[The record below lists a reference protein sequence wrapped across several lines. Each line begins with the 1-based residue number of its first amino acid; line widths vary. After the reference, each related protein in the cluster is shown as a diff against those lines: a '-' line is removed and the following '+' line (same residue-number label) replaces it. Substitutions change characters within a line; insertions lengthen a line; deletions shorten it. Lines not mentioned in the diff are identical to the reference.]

1 MKKQYLVFLALVV
14 SFFAFGVIK
23 PFDGFFA
30 VEADT
35 PEIVNDDVDCD
46 EADQCTYTFIMT
58 DTFGDGWNGGSM
70 TIFQD
75 GVEVETIELTGGTEG
90 TVEVALCH
98 DEPFTLFWN
107 TGGSFTYEVGVSIEE
122 PYGEII
128 YTKAAGTGS
137 PGTELYAG
145 VVNCTAPSCPMPV
158 DIEVDFTQTT
168 AEVSWTEQ
176 GDATEW
182 EVIILPAGS
191 GEPEGDEEEIVLTED
206 NPFTFEELDSA
217 TSYEVYVRA
226 ICDTDDM
233 SSWRGPTSFVTL
245 IANDDCDEATEVPVN
260 TDATCT
266 LTTPGTFMGATL
278 SAIGGNINC
287 YDWNDAVKDVWFEF
301 EATETAHE
309 VSLLNMAI
317 TWNVYLEIFEEADC
331 ATTGATPLAC
341 GQNTMALS
349 GLTVG
354 DTYKIR
360 VSTYT
365 ATNNSTFDVCVRT
378 LNAPDNDD
386 CDEATEVPVNTDA
399 TCTLTTPGTLVD
411 ATLSTIGGNIECYD
425 WDDAVKDVWF
435 EFEATETAHEV
446 SLLNMAITWNVYLE
460 IFEEA
465 DCATTGATPL
475 ACGQNT
481 MALSG
486 LTVGDTYKIRVSTY
500 TATNNSTFDVCV
512 RTLNAPD
519 NDDCDEATEVPVN
532 TDATCTLTTPGT
544 LVDAT
549 LSTIGGNIECYDWD
563 DAVKDVWF
571 EFEATETA
579 HKVSLLNMMTT
590 WNVYLEVFE
599 EADCESEDATP
610 LACGQNAITLTDLTV
625 GDTYKIRVS
634 TYTATNN
641 STFDVCVRTLN
652 APDNDECGEAVELPV
667 SETMECEESVEG
679 TFVDATLSS
688 DASDG
693 CSDWGDVPEI
703 DVWYEFTAV
712 TTTHGVI
719 LSADADTWNV
729 YIEVYEE
736 DICDGFVDPI
746 ACGQTTELVVNDL
759 TPGDTYKVRFFSVN
773 GQDQFDFEAC
783 VITLY
788 PPIRVA
794 DDEHTVPELVEDV
807 LIGDT
812 GECTNVDNIDWITGT
827 DFIGQWTGQPGPN
840 GIAYFE
846 KNGSLFPFENGIVLS
861 TGRALDAEGPS
872 SEPMESGDTGWVD
885 DDELTAYMNAVL
897 GNNDNYHNATILE
910 FDFTPATDS
919 LKFNFIFASNEYGQ
933 YQCNFSDAFAFFLT
947 DLDTG
952 DVENLAIVPDTTDPI
967 SVVTIRKGIHS
978 PEDWITG
985 EPQCGDVNPEY
996 FYEMYSPNGN
1006 FNGQPPITNP
1016 INFNGWTVPMTAKSE
1031 VVPGKTYRIKMVVQD
1046 RGDSGVDSA
1055 VFLEGGSFDIGSV
1068 DLGGDML
1075 IEELNGVCEDDEV
1088 LIDTQLDPDNYT
1100 FEWYKD
1106 DVLIVEETGPTL
1118 IVTET
1123 GTYRVEAFYQGNTTC
1138 GISDEVL
1145 IEIYPIIELD
1155 EDLADIP
1162 VCVVPDRMPEV
1173 DITIHEHIFEKQK
1186 MEGATFEYSYHLTEN
1201 NAENYID
1208 PIVNPQAYVPNE
1220 VPLTIYVRVYNAL
1233 TECVQVFAFDIVRKP
1248 LLDFVPHDDIPICV
1262 YPDYYSTTDLT
1273 QVEQFF
1279 RDQTSESIVFGGY
1292 YLDQEDAYDLQ
1303 NAIQNNQVVDYL
1315 VDELPTT
1322 IYMAILNEATGCY
1335 SFTSFDIVSTDTFDP
1350 FLMEDIVICDGY
1362 LVPELPAG
1370 QYYSTQAF
1378 GEGDIVTPGTVLQEG
1393 THVLYVNVENEI
1405 GCVFTHQFNVVVTD
1419 CTPQRGVSPNG
1430 DGLNDGFDLTD
1441 YHLLEL
1447 TIYNRDGV
1455 EVYSHGFGYTN
1466 QWEGQS
1472 NNGNL
1477 LPDGTYYYHFITPTG
1492 IKTGYVQLVREVQ

>member
-46 EADQCTYTFIMT
+46 EADQCTYTFIML
-58 DTFGDGWNGGSM
+58 DDYGDGWNGGSM

-75 GVEVETIELTGGTEG
+75 GVEVETIELMDGEEG

-107 TGGSFTYEVGVSIEE
+107 TGGAYTYEVGVSIED
-122 PYGEII
+122 PFGEII
-128 YTKAAGTGS
+128 FNKPFDTGS
-137 PGTELYAG
+137 PGTELHAG

-206 NPFTFEELDSA
+206 NPYTFEDLDSA

-260 TDATCT
+260 TDATCA

-435 EFEATETAHEV
+435 EFEAT
-446 SLLNMAITWNVYLE
+446 
-460 IFEEA
+460 
-465 DCATTGATPL
+465 D
-475 ACGQNT
+475 
-481 MALSG
+481 
-486 LTVGDTYKIRVSTY
+486 
-500 TATNNSTFDVCV
+500 
-512 RTLNAPD
+512 
-519 NDDCDEATEVPVN
+519 
-532 TDATCTLTTPGT
+532 
-544 LVDAT
+544 
-549 LSTIGGNIECYDWD
+549 
-563 DAVKDVWF
+563 
-571 EFEATETA
+571 TA

-719 LSADADTWNV
+719 LSTDADTWNV

-812 GECTNVDNIDWITGT
+812 GGCTNVDNIDWITGT

-872 SEPMESGDTGWVD
+872 SEPMESGDTAWED

-897 GNNDNYHNATILE
+897 GNNDLYYNATILE

-919 LKFNFIFASNEYGQ
+919 LKFNFIFASNEYGT

-996 FYEMYSPNGN
+996 FYEMYAPNGN

-1106 DVLIVEETGPTL
+1106 DVLIVGETGPTL

-1162 VCVVPDRMPEV
+1162 VCVVPGRMPEV

-1220 VPLTIYVRVYNAL
+1220 VPVTIYVRVYNAL

-1303 NAIQNNQVVDYL
+1303 NAIPSNQVVDYL

-1378 GEGDIVTPGTVLQEG
+1378 GEGDRVTPGTVLREG

>member
-58 DTFGDGWNGGSM
+58 DTYGDGWNGGSM

-75 GVEVETIELTGGTEG
+75 GVEVETIELASGDEG

-107 TGGSFTYEVGVSIEE
+107 TGGAYTYEVGVSIEE

-128 YTKAAGTGS
+128 YTKAPGTGS

-158 DIEVDFTQTT
+158 DVEVDFTQTT

-206 NPFTFEELDSA
+206 NPYTFEDLDSA

-233 SSWRGPTSFVTL
+233 SNWRGPASFVTL

-278 SAIGGNINC
+278 SAIGGNIDC
-287 YDWNDAVKDVWFEF
+287 YDWN
-301 EATETAHE
+301 
-309 VSLLNMAI
+309 
-317 TWNVYLEIFEEADC
+317 
-331 ATTGATPLAC
+331 
-341 GQNTMALS
+341 
-349 GLTVG
+349 
-354 DTYKIR
+354 
-360 VSTYT
+360 
-365 ATNNSTFDVCVRT
+365 
-378 LNAPDNDD
+378 
-386 CDEATEVPVNTDA
+386 
-399 TCTLTTPGTLVD
+399 
-411 ATLSTIGGNIECYD
+411 
-425 WDDAVKDVWF
+425 
-435 EFEATETAHEV
+435 
-446 SLLNMAITWNVYLE
+446 
-460 IFEEA
+460 
-465 DCATTGATPL
+465 
-475 ACGQNT
+475 
-481 MALSG
+481 
-486 LTVGDTYKIRVSTY
+486 
-500 TATNNSTFDVCV
+500 
-512 RTLNAPD
+512 
-519 NDDCDEATEVPVN
+519 
-532 TDATCTLTTPGT
+532 
-544 LVDAT
+544 
-549 LSTIGGNIECYDWD
+549 

-579 HKVSLLNMMTT
+579 HKVSLLNMAITY
-590 WNVYLEVFE
+590 NVYLEIYE
-599 EADCESEDATP
+599 EADCATTGAAP
-610 LACGQNAITLTDLTV
+610 LACGQNTVALSGLTV
-625 GDTYKIRVS
+625 GDTYKIRVL
-634 TYTATNN
+634 TYTASNN

-652 APDNDECGEAVELPV
+652 APENDECDEALELPV
-667 SETMECEESVEG
+667 SDTMECQESVEG
-679 TFVDATLSS
+679 TFLDATLSPG
-688 DASDG
+688 ASDG
-693 CSDWGDVPEI
+693 CAAFGNGPQY
-703 DVWYEFTAV
+703 DVWYEFTAESQ
-712 TTTHGVI
+712 THGVVV
-719 LSADADTWNV
+719 SSDASTWNV

-736 DICDGFVDPI
+736 DICDGFVEPL
-746 ACGQTTELVVNDL
+746 ACDQTTELVVNDL
-759 TPGDTYKVRFFSVN
+759 TPGETYKVRIYTN
-773 GQDQFDFEAC
+773 YAQDQFDFEAC

-788 PPIRVA
+788 PPIRAA
-794 DDEHTVPELVEDV
+794 DDEFTVPELVEDV
-807 LIGDT
+807 LIGDS
-812 GECTNVDNIDWITGT
+812 GDCTSIENVNWVTGT
-827 DFIGQWTGQPGPN
+827 NYNTVN

-846 KNGSLFPFENGIVLS
+846 KNGSLFPFEDGIILS
-861 TGRALDAEGPS
+861 TGRAIDSEGPS
-872 SEPMESGDTGWVD
+872 DLAIENGNNTWIADPQ
-885 DDELTAYMNAVL
+885 LTTYMNTVL
-897 GNNDNYHNATILE
+897 GNNDSYYNATILE

-919 LKFNFIFASNEYGQ
+919 LKFDFIFASDEYGTF
-933 YQCNFSDAFAFFLT
+933 QCNYSDAFAFFLT
-947 DLDTG
+947 DLATG
-952 DVENLAIVPDTTDPI
+952 VEENLAIVPGTTDPI
-967 SVVTIRKGIHS
+967 SVVTIRNSLHNGGCA
-978 PEDWITG
+978 DA
-985 EPQCGDVNPEY
+985 NPEY
-996 FYEMYSPNGN
+996 FFEFYSANGAN
-1006 FNGQPPITNP
+1006 NGQPHITNP

-1031 VVPGKTYRIKMVVQD
+1031 VVPGNTYHIKMVIQD
-1046 RGDSGVDSA
+1046 RGDSSYNSA
-1055 VFLEGGSFDIGSV
+1055 VFLEGGSFDLGSV

-1088 LIDTQLDPDNYT
+1088 LIDTQLDPADYT

-1106 DVLIVEETGPTL
+1106 DVLIVGETGPTL

-1123 GTYRVEAFYQGNTTC
+1123 GTYRIEAFYQGNTTC

-1162 VCVVPDRMPEV
+1162 VCVVPGRMPEV

-1201 NAENYID
+1201 NAENYVD

-1220 VPLTIYVRVYNAL
+1220 VPVTIYVRVYNAL

-1292 YLDQEDAYDLQ
+1292 YLDQEDAYGLQ
-1303 NAIQNNQVVDYL
+1303 NAIPSNQVVDYL

-1378 GEGDIVTPGTVLQEG
+1378 GEGDRVTPGTVLREG

>member
-30 VEADT
+30 VKADS

-46 EADQCTYTFIMT
+46 EADQCTYTFIML
-58 DTFGDGWNGGSM
+58 DDYGDGWNGGSM

-75 GVEVETIELTGGTEG
+75 GVEVETIELMDGDEG

-107 TGGSFTYEVGVSIEE
+107 TGGAYTYEVGVSIED
-122 PYGEII
+122 PFGEII
-128 YTKAAGTGS
+128 FNKPFDTGS

-145 VVNCTAPSCPMPV
+145 VVNCTAPSCPMPIDV
-158 DIEVDFTQTT
+158 EVDLTQTT

-176 GDATEW
+176 GDATQW
-182 EVIILPAGS
+182 EIIILPAGS

-206 NPFTFEELDSA
+206 NPYTFEDLDSA

-233 SSWRGPTSFVTL
+233 SNWRGPTSFVTS
-245 IANDDCDEATEVPVN
+245 ISNDECDEATEVPVNTDFTCTLTASGTFQGATLSDGMPGACNTWNTIYQDVWFEFEATEEVHNISILNATNAWNIYLQLFEDDICDDGTSTPLLCEGSPVLVSGLTVGETYKIRVFSTFTLTTTFDVCVTTLDVPDNNDCDGALDVPVN

-266 LTTPGTFMGATL
+266 LTTPGTLADASL
-278 SAIGGNINC
+278 SAIGSDIEC
-287 YDWNDAVKDVWFEF
+287 YDWSDAVKDVWFEF
-301 EATETAHE
+301 EATDTAHK
-309 VSLLNMAI
+309 VSLLNLA
-317 TWNVYLEIFEEADC
+317 TSWNVFLEIFEEADC
-331 ATTGATPLAC
+331 ETIDAEPLAC
-341 GQNTMALS
+341 GQNAIALS
-349 GLTVG
+349 GLTIG

-360 VSTYT
+360 VSTYST
-365 ATNNSTFDVCVRT
+365 SNNSTFDVCVRT

-386 CDEATEVPVNTDA
+386 C
-399 TCTLTTPGTLVD
+399 
-411 ATLSTIGGNIECYD
+411 GG
-425 WDDAVKDVWF
+425 
-435 EFEATETAHEV
+435 
-446 SLLNMAITWNVYLE
+446 
-460 IFEEA
+460 
-465 DCATTGATPL
+465 
-475 ACGQNT
+475 
-481 MALSG
+481 
-486 LTVGDTYKIRVSTY
+486 
-500 TATNNSTFDVCV
+500 
-512 RTLNAPD
+512 
-519 NDDCDEATEVPVN
+519 
-532 TDATCTLTTPGT
+532 
-544 LVDAT
+544 
-549 LSTIGGNIECYDWD
+549 
-563 DAVKDVWF
+563 
-571 EFEATETA
+571 
-579 HKVSLLNMMTT
+579 
-590 WNVYLEVFE
+590 
-599 EADCESEDATP
+599 
-610 LACGQNAITLTDLTV
+610 
-625 GDTYKIRVS
+625 
-634 TYTATNN
+634 
-641 STFDVCVRTLN
+641 
-652 APDNDECGEAVELPV
+652 AVELPV
-667 SETMECEESVEG
+667 SDTMECQESVEG
-679 TFVDATLSS
+679 TFLDATLSS
-688 DASDG
+688 GASDG
-693 CSDWGDVPEI
+693 CAVFGNGPQF
-703 DVWYEFTAV
+703 DVWYEFTAESE
-712 TTTHGVI
+712 THGVV
-719 LSADADTWNV
+719 LSSDASTWNV

-736 DICDGFVDPI
+736 DICDGFVEPL
-746 ACGQTTELVVNDL
+746 ACAQTTELVVNDL
-759 TPGDTYKVRFFSVN
+759 TPGETYKVRIYTN
-773 GQDQFDFEAC
+773 NAQDQFDFEAC

-788 PPIRVA
+788 PPIRAA

-812 GECTNVDNIDWITGT
+812 GGCTTIENINWVTGT
-827 DFIGQWTGQPGPN
+827 NYNTVN

-846 KNGSLFPFENGIVLS
+846 KNGSLFPFEDGIILS
-861 TGRALDAEGPS
+861 SGKAIDSEGPS
-872 SEPMESGDTGWVD
+872 DLPMENGNNAWVAD
-885 DDELTAYMNAVL
+885 PQLTTYMNTVL
-897 GNNDNYHNATILE
+897 GNNDTYYNATILE

-919 LKFNFIFASNEYGQ
+919 LKFNFIFASDEYGTF
-933 YQCNFSDAFAFFLT
+933 QCSYSDAFAFFLT
-947 DLDTG
+947 DLATG
-952 DVENLAIVPDTTDPI
+952 VEENLAIVPGTTDPI
-967 SVVTIRKGIHS
+967 SVVTIRNSLHNGGCA
-978 PEDWITG
+978 DA
-985 EPQCGDVNPEY
+985 NPEY
-996 FYEMYSPNGN
+996 FFEYYSANGAN
-1006 FNGQPPITNP
+1006 NGQPHITNP

-1031 VVPGKTYRIKMVVQD
+1031 VVPGNTYHIKMVIQD
-1046 RGDSGVDSA
+1046 RGDSSYNSA

-1088 LIDTQLDPDNYT
+1088 LIDTQLDPADYT

-1106 DVLIVEETGPTL
+1106 DVLIVGETGPTL

-1123 GTYRVEAFYQGNTTC
+1123 GTYRVEAYYQGNTTC

-1162 VCVVPDRMPEV
+1162 VCVVPGRMPEV

-1220 VPLTIYVRVYNAL
+1220 VPVTIYVRVYNTL
-1233 TECVQVFAFDIVRKP
+1233 TECVQVFSFDVVRKP

-1303 NAIQNNQVVDYL
+1303 NAIPSNQVVDYL

-1350 FLMEDIVICDGY
+1350 FLMEDVLICDGY
-1362 LVPELPAG
+1362 PVPELPTG

-1378 GEGDIVTPGTVLQEG
+1378 GEGDRVTPGTILGEG

-1405 GCVFTHQFNVVVTD
+1405 GCVFTHQFSVVVTE

-1455 EVYSHGFGYTN
+1455 QVYSHGVGYTN

-1472 NNGNL
+1472 NNGNM
-1477 LPDGTYYYHFITPTG
+1477 LPDGTYYYHFVTPTG